1 MQGEFRLGK
10 DPQDPPFP
18 PPPFP
23 DPSLRNFSKM
33 IYLQG
38 STYVAE
44 SASWA
49 FWKAGLLSYNVS
61 NEQVRHRA
69 N

>member
-1 MQGEFRLGK
+1 MVK

-23 DPSLRNFSKM
+23 DPSLRNYSKM
-33 IYLQG
+33 VYLQA
-38 STYVAE
+38 SSYVAE

-49 FWKAGLLSYNVS
+49 FWKAGLLSYNIS
-61 NEQVRHRA
+61 NDKVRHSKLYIF
-69 N
+69 